1 MKDMK
6 RPIGTNEQYFELVK
20 DVYHQ
25 TLKLM
30 LNGRTTLFDV
40 FEKVAKA
47 HDVKTL
53 DLKEYNE
60 SINYEKVISDLYS
73 RTSGLIQAAYDYKE
87 SIGDEM
93 IEAEAMIKR
102 KKWDMEDAKNISLRF
117 ITYEKEKENR

>member
-1 MKDMK
+1 
-6 RPIGTNEQYFELVK
+6 
-20 DVYHQ
+20 
-25 TLKLM
+25 M

-53 DLKEYNE
+53 DLEEYNG

-73 RTSGLIQAAYDYKE
+73 RTSGLIQVAYDYKE

-102 KKWDMEDAKNISLRF
+102 KKWAMEDAKNISLRF